1 VATQRGCK
9 RIPNRCRNLLR
20 EKLTLLRLEVL
31 YYYFYWRYLCCSIFG
46 LFEMAPEMPSP
57 GERKIALKRGMPG
70 QPPGPDGLLGV
81 GVSFVPASDGVR
93 HVVISVSEAGSA
105 FASGKAR
112 SPSETDTTRRRSP
125 YLRTHA
131 VQCNLVLT
139 SFRLGRGFQG
149 PLHVCNRCA
158 VFLAR

>member
-1 VATQRGCK
+1 MY
-9 RIPNRCRNLLR
+9 
-20 EKLTLLRLEVL
+20 
-31 YYYFYWRYLCCSIFG
+31 YYYFIGDTSAAAG
-46 LFEMAPEMPSP
+46 SFEMAPEMPSP

-112 SPSETDTTRRRSP
+112 SPSKTDTTRRRTP
-125 YLRTHA
+125 YLRTHD

-139 SFRLGRGFQG
+139 SFRLGRGFQA